1 MDNGH
6 MGGVVVPPEVG
17 RFFQNLPPV
26 HFPISKTIKPWAL
39 PTPTNAM
46 RLIMPLKSEKTVIP
60 VGFSVGLQKLIY
72 EKSSTRVNA
81 LTTFALELLSFSQ
94 ILSLM
99 PTKRPNRYIN
109 ILELI

>member
-46 RLIMPLKSEKTVIP
+46 RLIMPLKSE
-60 VGFSVGLQKLIY
+60 
-72 EKSSTRVNA
+72 
-81 LTTFALELLSFSQ
+81 
-94 ILSLM
+94 
-99 PTKRPNRYIN
+99 
-109 ILELI
+109 